1 MNTSFQRS
9 AGSDEWYTPPEIIRA
24 LGGFDL
30 DPCAAH
36 GWPTA
41 RNHIYKEDDG
51 LSREWTGRVWLNPPY
66 TRKLIEPFIRRMT
79 EHGDGV
85 ALIFNRMDIAL
96 WHDVIFPTADAMLI
110 LRGRL
115 RFYRP
120 DGTQGDA
127 AGCGSVLVA
136 WGAHNAEV
144 LESCGL
150 AGMYIKLTPRKD

>member
-1 MNTSFQRS
+1 MKNQLTPEES
-9 AGSDEWYTPPEIIRA
+9 A
-24 LGGFDL
+24 
-30 DPCAAH
+30 
-36 GWPTA
+36 
-41 RNHIYKEDDG
+41 
-51 LSREWTGRVWLNPPY
+51 
-66 TRKLIEPFIRRMT
+66 KLIEPFIRRMA

-127 AGCGSVLVA
+127 AGCGSILVA

-150 AGMYIKLTPRKD
+150 AGKYIKLTPRKD